1 MSSVLTVNHEG
12 GIEKS
17 PQDILQRGFQRLGKE
32 IGALNQ
38 VIAIEEEEAK
48 KDIEIREIII
58 MIGEINAVN
67 VKAESIVQTEVREE
81 TLHTIGMGE
90 EIME

>member
-1 MSSVLTVNHEG
+1 MSSALTVNHEG

-48 KDIEIREIII
+48 KDIEIREINIVT
-58 MIGEINAVN
+58 GEINAVN

-81 TLHTIGMGE
+81 TLHTIDMGE